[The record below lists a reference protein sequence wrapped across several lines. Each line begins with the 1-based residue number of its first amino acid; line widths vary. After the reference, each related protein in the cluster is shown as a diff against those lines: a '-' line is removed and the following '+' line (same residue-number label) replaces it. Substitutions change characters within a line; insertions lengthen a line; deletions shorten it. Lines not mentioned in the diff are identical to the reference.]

1 MTHEEFIE
9 KYASLLENDDFI
21 QVQVNRGSGE
31 LNDEVYL
38 DKLISFGVSRE
49 DALGYMESDKK
60 LGEMLEDS
68 GLFDDLEAITIL
80 MFNDLSDTDALKKS
94 AAADSSSLRSKLIS
108 ENNLSS
114 EEADK
119 VIAYLLKPE
128 N

>member
-9 KYASLLENDDFI
+9 KYASLLEKDDFI
-21 QVQVNRGSGE
+21 QVQVKRGSGE

-60 LGEMLEDS
+60 LGEMLEES

-80 MFNDLSDTDALKKS
+80 TFNDLSDMDALRKA
-94 AAADSSSLRSKLIS
+94 AAADSRSLRSKLIS
-108 ENNLSS
+108 ENNLNS

-119 VIAYLLKPE
+119 VVAYLLKPE

>member
-9 KYASLLENDDFI
+9 KYTSLLEREDFI
-21 QVQVNRGSGE
+21 RVQVKRGGGK
-31 LNDEVYL
+31 LTDEDYL

-60 LGEMLEDS
+60 LGEMLEET
-68 GLFDDLEAITIL
+68 GLFDDFEAITIL
-80 MFNDLSDTDALKKS
+80 KFNDLSDMDSLRKA
-94 AAADSSSLRSKLIS
+94 AAADFSSLRSKLIT

-119 VIAYLLKPE
+119 VVSYLLKPV

>member
-9 KYASLLENDDFI
+9 KYASLLEKDDFI
-21 QVQVNRGSGE
+21 QVQVKRGSGE
-31 LNDEVYL
+31 LDDDQYIE
-38 DKLISFGVSRE
+38 KLISFGVSVK
-49 DALGYMESDKK
+49 DAIGYTESDKQLSK
-60 LGEMLEDS
+60 MLEES
-68 GLFDDLEAITIL
+68 GMFDDLEAITIL
-80 MFNDLSDTDALKKS
+80 MVNDLSDTDALKKS
-94 AAADSSSLRSKLIS
+94 TAADSSSLRSKLIS

>member
-9 KYASLLENDDFI
+9 KYASLLEKDDFI
-21 QVQVNRGSGE
+21 QVQVKRGSGE
-31 LNDEVYL
+31 LDDDQYIE
-38 DKLISFGVSRE
+38 KLISFGVSVK
-49 DALGYMESDKK
+49 DAIGYTESDKQLSK
-60 LGEMLEDS
+60 MLEES
-68 GLFDDLEAITIL
+68 GMFDDLEAITIL
-80 MFNDLSDTDALKKS
+80 MVNDLSDTDALKKS